1 MSDDSPAGTIPVHEG
16 LFTAGEDG
24 SPRLIGGLCD
34 SCRRHHFP
42 LLTTCPYC
50 SAEGVTEAL
59 LSAAGS
65 LWGWTAV
72 TTAPPGY
79 RGEVPFGFGVVELP
93 EGLRVITRLTEPAPD
108 RLERGQPMRL
118 VLAPLRVDEE
128 GRSVVTYAF
137 APTGDRP

>member
-1 MSDDSPAGTIPVHEG
+1 MSDGHSSSAVPVREG
-16 LFTAGEDG
+16 LFTSAEDG
-24 SPRLIGGLCD
+24 SPRLIGGLCVA
-34 SCRRHHFP
+34 CRHHHFP

-50 SAEGVTEAL
+50 SAEGVTEAR
-59 LSAAGS
+59 LSAVGS
-65 LWGWTAV
+65 LWGWTTV
-72 TTAPPGY
+72 TTVPPGY

-118 VLAPLRVDEE
+118 VLTPLHVDQE

-137 APTGDRP
+137 APAVDPR

>member
-1 MSDDSPAGTIPVHEG
+1 MSDDSPISAVPVHDG
-16 LFTAGEDG
+16 LFSIAADG
-24 SPRLIGGLCD
+24 TPRLIGGLCA
-34 SCRRHHFP
+34 SCQRHHFP

-50 SAEGVTEAL
+50 SAQVVSETL

-93 EGLRVITRLTEPAPD
+93 EGLRVITRLTEPVPE
-108 RLERGQPMRL
+108 RLEQGQPMHL
-118 VLAPLRVDEE
+118 VVAPLHVDDE

-137 APTGDRP
+137 APEGDRP